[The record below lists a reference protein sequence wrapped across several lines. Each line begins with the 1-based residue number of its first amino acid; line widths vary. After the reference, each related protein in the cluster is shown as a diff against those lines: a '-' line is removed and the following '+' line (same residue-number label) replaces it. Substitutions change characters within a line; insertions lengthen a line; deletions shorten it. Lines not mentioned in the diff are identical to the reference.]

1 MLGSSR
7 ALTRP
12 MLAAGLRGPRHSARP
27 PGFPLS
33 SGDGGACRLTY
44 SGAEDPHLGGCP
56 LVHTEAPETLPV
68 RRCSC
73 TEHCPRWAQG
83 QGPARQSAPWS
94 SCPAR
99 APRRHLPTRRGPS
112 LPGPDERR
120 RPRDGGM
127 AQGHRAQLK
136 GIPVVKAEELEQ
148 QNNVILGYNPKT
160 YSKNSQ
166 WLRLGAPNTGPCSSP
181 GWGAPCDNQDPV
193 QPKKLNNKRKAPEV
207 RLDTE
212 ENR

>member
-1 MLGSSR
+1 VLGSSR

-12 MLAAGLRGPRHSARP
+12 MLAAGLRGPRHSACP

-127 AQGHRAQLK
+127 AQGHRVQLK
-136 GIPVVKAEELEQ
+136 G
-148 QNNVILGYNPKT
+148 
-160 YSKNSQ
+160 SQ
-166 WLRLGAPNTGPCSSP
+166 WSKLRNLGNKITSYWVITPKHTVKIPSGYVSVLPTRGRVQALAGELHAKTKTQCSQR
-181 GWGAPCDNQDPV
+181 N
-193 QPKKLNNKRKAPEV
+193 
-207 RLDTE
+207 
-212 ENR
+212 